1 MESGED
7 IKSDKPVVAAIGAG
21 RMGRGLAHVFAYAGH
36 EVRLLDVKERDADG
50 FAALQAEAMAD
61 IRRTVGLMASLGRIA
76 AADIDSTLA
85 RVTVHPLDRAADAL
99 VGAPLIFEGVP
110 EVLDAK
116 ERAFAIA
123 CEHAAPDA
131 IIASTTSTMLVDELA
146 QFVTGRGRFLNA
158 HWLNPA
164 FLIPLVELSVGGETA
179 PEAVDE
185 LKAILERV
193 GKVPVVLKAKP
204 GFVVPRIQCLA
215 MSEAARAVEDGI
227 ASAEEIDKA
236 VRVGFG
242 LRFAILGLI
251 EFIDWGGNDI
261 LYYAGNYMKDAF
273 GSDRFEVPAIAEQYM
288 KEGRNGLR
296 EGRGF
301 YDYRDIDV
309 DAYQLETLRKL
320 IDLIDHLGLMAPP
333 GGVAVP
339 ADGPAAR
346 AGNPFLKS

>member
-1 MESGED
+1 MTG
-7 IKSDKPVVAAIGAG
+7 KPVIAAVGAG
-21 RMGRGLAHVFAYAGH
+21 RMGVGLAHVFAYAGH
-36 EVRLLDVKERDADG
+36 DVRLLDIKERTPDE
-50 FAALQAEAMAD
+50 FAALEARATAD
-61 IRRTVGLMASLGRIA
+61 IARTIGLMAMLDRIA
-76 AADIDSTLA
+76 GTDIDGILD
-85 RVTVHPLDRAADAL
+85 RVTIYPLAKAAEAL
-99 VGAPLIFEGVP
+99 ADAPLIFEGVP

-116 ERAFAIA
+116 ERAFAIT
-123 CEHAAPDA
+123 CKHAAPDA
-131 IIASTTSTMLVDELA
+131 TIASTTSTIMVDELA
-146 QFVTGRGRFLNA
+146 AFVTGRERFLNA

-164 FLIPLVELSVGGETA
+164 FLIPLVELSVGSETA
-179 PEAVDE
+179 PAVVDSLKQTLEA
-185 LKAILERV
+185 V

-273 GSDRFEVPAIAEQYM
+273 NSDRFEVPAIAEKYM

-333 GGVAVP
+333 GGVTDP
-339 ADGPAAR
+339 ADSPAAK

>member
-1 MESGED
+1 MTE
-7 IKSDKPVVAAIGAG
+7 KPVVAAIGAG

-36 EVRLLDVKERDADG
+36 DVRLLDVKERDTESY
-50 FAALQAEAMAD
+50 AALNADAMAD
-61 IRRTVGLMASLGRIA
+61 IGRTIGLMAALGRIA
-76 AADIDSTLA
+76 ADDIEPILA
-85 RVTVHPLDRAADAL
+85 RVTVYPLDRAADAL
-99 VGAPLIFEGVP
+99 SDAPLIFEGVP

-123 CEHAAPDA
+123 GEHAAPDA
-131 IIASTTSTMLVDELA
+131 IIASTTSTMMVDELA
-146 QFVTGRGRFLNA
+146 AFVSRRERFLNA

-164 FLIPLVELSVGGETA
+164 FLIPLVEMSGGSETA
-179 PEAVDE
+179 PDVVDR
-185 LKAILERV
+185 LKAILEDV

-204 GFVVPRIQCLA
+204 GFVVPRIQSLA

-320 IDLIDHLGLMAPP
+320 IDLIDHLGLMAPR
-333 GGVAVP
+333 GGVTDP
-339 ADGPAAR
+339 AESPAAK

>member
-1 MESGED
+1 MAE
-7 IKSDKPVVAAIGAG
+7 KPIIAALGAG

-36 EVRLLDVKERDADG
+36 DIRLLDVKQRSAEE
-50 FAALQAEAMAD
+50 FAALEAAALTD
-61 IRRTVGLMASLGRIA
+61 IRRTIGLMAALGRIEQN
-76 AADIDSTLA
+76 DIDDILA
-85 RVTVHPLDRAADAL
+85 RVSVLPLDRTADAI
-99 VGAPLIFEGVP
+99 GDAALILEGVR

-116 ERAFAIA
+116 KRAFAIA
-123 CEHAAPDA
+123 CEHAGPDA
-131 IIASTTSTMLVDELA
+131 VIASTTSTMLVDELA
-146 QFVTGRGRFLNA
+146 AFVDRPERFLNA

-164 FLIPLVELSVGGETA
+164 FLIPLVELSVGTQTSPDIVGRLKSLLET
-179 PEAVDE
+179 
-185 LKAILERV
+185 V

-204 GFVVPRIQCLA
+204 GFVVPRIQSLA

-236 VRVGFG
+236 TRVGFG

-333 GGVAVP
+333 GGVTDP
-339 ADGPAAR
+339 ADSPAAK

>member
-1 MESGED
+1 MT
-7 IKSDKPVVAAIGAG
+7 DKPIVAAIGAG

-50 FAALQAEAMAD
+50 FAVMEAQALAD
-61 IRRTVGLMASLGRIA
+61 IRRTVGLMATLGRIPA
-76 AADIDSTLA
+76 DDIDRVLA
-85 RVTVHPLDRAADAL
+85 RVSIYPLGRAAEAL
-99 VGAPLIFEGVP
+99 GDAPLIFEGVP
-110 EVLDAK
+110 EVLDTK
-116 ERAFAIA
+116 QRAFAIA
-123 CEHAAPDA
+123 SAHAAPDA

-146 QFVTGRGRFLNA
+146 AFVAGRERFLNA

-164 FLIPLVELSVGGETA
+164 FLIPLVEMSVGSDTSPTVVA
-179 PEAVDE
+179 R
-185 LKAILERV
+185 LKDILEAV
-193 GKVPVVLKAKP
+193 GKVPVVLKAMP
-204 GFVVPRIQCLA
+204 GFVVPRIQSLA

-261 LYYAGNYMKDAF
+261 LYYAGNYMKEAF

-333 GGVAVP
+333 GGVTDP
-339 ADGPAAR
+339 ADSPAAQ

>member
-1 MESGED
+1 MT
-7 IKSDKPVVAAIGAG
+7 KPVVAAIGAG

-36 EVRLLDVKERDADG
+36 DIRLLDVKDRDAG
-50 FAALQAEAMAD
+50 EFAALEAQAQAD
-61 IRRTVGLMASLGRIA
+61 IRRTIGLMAALGRIA
-76 AADIDSTLA
+76 PDDIEGIMA
-85 RVTVHPLDRAADAL
+85 RVTVWPLERAADAL
-99 VGAPLIFEGVP
+99 GDAPLIFEGVP

-123 CEHAAPDA
+123 SEHAAPDA

-146 QFVTGRGRFLNA
+146 AFVTGRDRFLNA

-164 FLIPLVELSVGGETA
+164 FLIPLVEMSVGSETS
-179 PEAVDE
+179 PAVVE
-185 LKAILERV
+185 RLKEILEAV
-193 GKVPVVLKAKP
+193 GKVPVVLKAMP
-204 GFVVPRIQCLA
+204 GFVVPRIQSLA

-227 ASAEEIDKA
+227 APAEEIDKA

-261 LYYAGNYMKDAF
+261 LYYAGNYMKKAF
-273 GSDRFEVPAIAEQYM
+273 DSDRFEVPAIAEQYM

-333 GGVAVP
+333 GGVADP
-339 ADGPAAR
+339 ADSPASR

>member
-1 MESGED
+1 MT
-7 IKSDKPVVAAIGAG
+7 DKPVIAAVGAG
-21 RMGRGLAHVFAYAGH
+21 RMGVGLAHVFAYAGH
-36 EVRLLDVKERDADG
+36 DVRLLDVKERSADG
-50 FAALQAEAMAD
+50 FAELAARAKAD
-61 IRRTVGLMASLGRIA
+61 IGRTVGLMATLGRIA
-76 AADIDSTLA
+76 DADINA
-85 RVTVHPLDRAADAL
+85 ILDRITVYPLGRVGEAL
-99 VGAPLIFEGVP
+99 SDAPLIFEGVP
-110 EVLDAK
+110 EVLDSK
-116 ERAFAIA
+116 ERAFAII

-131 IIASTTSTMLVDELA
+131 IIASTTSTMMVDELA
-146 QFVTGRGRFLNA
+146 AFVTGRERFLNA

-164 FLIPLVELSVGGETA
+164 FLIPLVEMSVGSQTA
-179 PEAVDE
+179 PGVVARLKEVLEA
-185 LKAILERV
+185 V
-193 GKVPVVLKAKP
+193 GKVPVVLQASP
-204 GFVVPRIQCLA
+204 GFVVPRIQSLA

-227 ASAEEIDKA
+227 ASPEEIDKA

-261 LYYAGNYMKDAF
+261 LYYAGNYMKKAF
-273 GSDRFEVPAIAEQYM
+273 ESDRFEVPAITEQYM

-309 DAYQLETLRKL
+309 NAYQMETLRKL

-333 GGVAVP
+333 GGVTDP
-339 ADGPAAR
+339 ADSPATR

>member
-1 MESGED
+1 MT
-7 IKSDKPVVAAIGAG
+7 DKPIVAAIGAG

-36 EVRLLDVKERDADG
+36 DVRLLDVKERGAEDY
-50 FAALQAEAMAD
+50 AALEAEALAD
-61 IRRTVGLMASLGRIA
+61 IRRTIGLMATLDRIA
-76 AADIDSTLA
+76 ADDIDTILA
-85 RVTVHPLDRAADAL
+85 RVTIYPLDRAGDAL
-99 VGAPLIFEGVP
+99 GDAPLVFEGVP
-110 EVLDAK
+110 EVLAAK

-123 CEHAAPDA
+123 GEHAAPDA

-146 QFVTGRGRFLNA
+146 AFVSGRDRFLNA

-164 FLIPLVELSVGGETA
+164 FLIPLVELSVGSETS
-179 PEAVDE
+179 PAVTE
-185 LKAILERV
+185 KLKTILEAV
-193 GKVPVVLKAKP
+193 GKVPVVLKAMP
-204 GFVVPRIQCLA
+204 GFVVPRIQSLA

-261 LYYAGNYMKDAF
+261 LYYAGNYMKKAF
-273 GSDRFEVPAIAEQYM
+273 DSDRFEVPAIAERYM

-333 GGVAVP
+333 GGVTDP
-339 ADGPAAR
+339 ADSPAAK

>member
-1 MESGED
+1 MSG
-7 IKSDKPVVAAIGAG
+7 KPVVAAIGAG

-36 EVRLLDVKERDADG
+36 EVRLLDVKERSAADY
-50 FAALQAEAMAD
+50 ATLEEQAMTEV
-61 IRRTVGLMASLGRIA
+61 RRTIGLMATLGRIGTGDI
-76 AADIDSTLA
+76 ADIIGRIS
-85 RVTVHPLDRAADAL
+85 VFPLGRAADAL
-99 VGAPLIFEGVP
+99 GDAALIFEGVP

-123 CEHAAPDA
+123 CEHAAADA

-146 QFVTGRGRFLNA
+146 QFVAGRERFLNA

-164 FLIPLVELSVGGETA
+164 FLIPLVELSVGSATA
-179 PEAVDE
+179 SGIVDQ
-185 LKAILERV
+185 LKTVLEDV

-204 GFVVPRIQCLA
+204 GFVVPRIQSLA

-236 VRVGFG
+236 ARVGFG

-333 GGVAVP
+333 GGVTDRAES
-339 ADGPAAR
+339 PAAR

>member
-1 MESGED
+1 MT
-7 IKSDKPVVAAIGAG
+7 DKPVIAAVGAG
-21 RMGRGLAHVFAYAGH
+21 RMGVGLAHVFAYAGH
-36 EVRLLDVKERDADG
+36 EVRLLDVKERNADG
-50 FAALQAEAMAD
+50 FAELESRAKAD
-61 IRRTVGLMASLGRIA
+61 IGRTVGLMAMLGRIA
-76 AADIDSTLA
+76 DTDIS
-85 RVTVHPLDRAADAL
+85 HILDRITVFPLGRAAEAL
-99 VGAPLIFEGVP
+99 SDAPLIFEGVP

-116 ERAFAIA
+116 ERAFTIT

-146 QFVTGRGRFLNA
+146 AFVSRPERFLNA

-164 FLIPLVELSVGGETA
+164 FLIPLVEMSVGSRTA
-179 PEAVDE
+179 PGVVARLREVLEA
-185 LKAILERV
+185 V
-193 GKVPVVLKAKP
+193 GKVPVVLQASP
-204 GFVVPRIQCLA
+204 GFVVPRIQSLA

-227 ASAEEIDKA
+227 ASPEEIDKA

-261 LYYAGNYMKDAF
+261 LYYAGNYMKKAF
-273 GSDRFEVPAIAEQYM
+273 ESDRFEVPAITEQYM

-309 DAYQLETLRKL
+309 NAYQMETLRKL

-333 GGVAVP
+333 GGVTDP
-339 ADGPAAR
+339 ADSPATR

>member
-1 MESGED
+1 MT
-7 IKSDKPVVAAIGAG
+7 DKPVIATVGAG
-21 RMGRGLAHVFAYAGH
+21 RMGVGLAHVFAYAGH
-36 EVRLLDVKERDADG
+36 EVRLLDVKERDPQE
-50 FAALQAEAMAD
+50 FAALEARATAD
-61 IRRTVGLMASLGRIA
+61 IGRTVGLMAMLGRIA
-76 AADIDSTLA
+76 DTDIDTIMS
-85 RVTVHPLDRAADAL
+85 RVTIYPLGEAAAAL
-99 VGAPLIFEGVP
+99 NGVPLIFEGVP

-116 ERAFAIA
+116 QRAFAIIS
-123 CEHAAPDA
+123 EHAGPDA

-164 FLIPLVELSVGGETA
+164 FLIPLVELSVGSETA
-179 PEAVDE
+179 PAVVDSLKETLEA
-185 LKAILERV
+185 V
-193 GKVPVVLKAKP
+193 GKVPVVLQAKP

-236 VRVGFG
+236 ARVGFG

-273 GSDRFEVPAIAEQYM
+273 QSDRFEVPAIAEQYM

-301 YDYRDIDV
+301 YDYRNIDV

-333 GGVAVP
+333 GGVSDP
-339 ADGPAAR
+339 AESPAAK

>member
-1 MESGED
+1 MT
-7 IKSDKPVVAAIGAG
+7 DKPVIAAVGAG
-21 RMGRGLAHVFAYAGH
+21 RMGVGLAHVFAYAGH

-50 FAALQAEAMAD
+50 FAELEARAKAD
-61 IRRTVGLMASLGRIA
+61 IGRTVGLMAMLGRIA
-76 AADIDSTLA
+76 DTDIN
-85 RVTVHPLDRAADAL
+85 VVLDRITVYPLGSAAEAL
-99 VGAPLIFEGVP
+99 TDVPLIFEGVP

-116 ERAFAIA
+116 ERAFAIT
-123 CEHAAPDA
+123 CEHAAPDS

-146 QFVTGRGRFLNA
+146 AFVRRPERFLNA

-164 FLIPLVELSVGGETA
+164 FLIPLVEMSVGSQTA
-179 PEAVDE
+179 PGVVDS
-185 LKAILERV
+185 LKKILETV
-193 GKVPVVLKAKP
+193 GKVPVVLQASP
-204 GFVVPRIQCLA
+204 GFVVPRIQSLA
-215 MSEAARAVEDGI
+215 MSEAARAVEGGI
-227 ASAEEIDKA
+227 ASPEEIDKA

-261 LYYAGNYMKDAF
+261 LYYAGNYMKKAF
-273 GSDRFEVPAIAEQYM
+273 ASDRFEVPAITEQYM

-309 DAYQLETLRKL
+309 NAYQMETLRKL

-333 GGVAVP
+333 GGVTDP
-339 ADGPAAR
+339 ADSPATR

>member
-1 MESGED
+1 MSA
-7 IKSDKPVVAAIGAG
+7 KPVVAAIGAG

-36 EVRLLDVKERDADG
+36 EVRLLDVKERDASSYSDLE
-50 FAALQAEAMAD
+50 AQAMSD
-61 IRRTVGLMASLGRIA
+61 IGRTVGLMATLGRIG
-76 AADIDSTLA
+76 ADEIDAILD
-85 RVTVHPLDRAADAL
+85 RVTVYPLDRAADAL
-99 VGAPLIFEGVP
+99 ADCPLIFEGVP
-110 EVLDAK
+110 EVLEMK

-123 CEHAAPDA
+123 GEHAAPDA

-146 QFVTGRGRFLNA
+146 EFVTGRDRFLNA

-164 FLIPLVELSVGGETA
+164 FLIPLVELSVGSETA
-179 PEAVDE
+179 PGVVDR
-185 LKAILERV
+185 LKSILEEV

-204 GFVVPRIQCLA
+204 GFVVPRIQSLA

-236 VRVGFG
+236 ARVGFG

-333 GGVAVP
+333 GGVTDP
-339 ADGPAAR
+339 AQSPAAK
-346 AGNPFLKS
+346 AGNPFLRS

>member
-1 MESGED
+1 MN
-7 IKSDKPVVAAIGAG
+7 DKPVIAAVGAG
-21 RMGRGLAHVFAYAGH
+21 RMGVGLAHVFAYAGH

-50 FAALQAEAMAD
+50 FASLQARARSD
-61 IRRTVGLMASLGRIA
+61 IARTIGLMATLGRIDA
-76 AADIDSTLA
+76 TDTDAILD
-85 RVTVHPLDRAADAL
+85 RVTIYPLDRAAEAL
-99 VGAPLIFEGVP
+99 SDVPLIFEGVP
-110 EVLDAK
+110 EVLEAK
-116 ERAFAIA
+116 ERAFAIT
-123 CEHAAPDA
+123 CKHASTDA
-131 IIASTTSTMLVDELA
+131 IIASTTSTMMVDELA
-146 QFVTGRGRFLNA
+146 AFVAGRERFLNA

-164 FLIPLVELSVGGETA
+164 FLIPLVELSVGSETA
-179 PEAVDE
+179 PDVVDSLKQTLEA
-185 LKAILERV
+185 V
-193 GKVPVVLKAKP
+193 GKVPVVLQAKP
-204 GFVVPRIQCLA
+204 GFVVPRIQALA

-227 ASAEEIDKA
+227 ASPEEIDKA

-261 LYYAGNYMKDAF
+261 LYYAGNYMKKAF
-273 GSDRFEVPAIAEQYM
+273 DSDRFDVPAITEQYM

-333 GGVAVP
+333 GGVTDL
-339 ADGPAAR
+339 ADSPAAK

>member
-1 MESGED
+1 MTA
-7 IKSDKPVVAAIGAG
+7 DKPVVAAIGAG

-36 EVRLLDVKERDADG
+36 EVRLLDVKDRDADG
-50 FAALQAEAMAD
+50 YAALEVDALAD
-61 IRRTVGLMASLGRIA
+61 IRRTIGLMAALGRIS
-76 AADIDSTLA
+76 ADDVEPLLLRI
-85 RVTVHPLDRAADAL
+85 TVFPLERAADAL
-99 VGAPLIFEGVP
+99 GDAPLIFEGVP
-110 EVLDAK
+110 EVLAAK

-131 IIASTTSTMLVDELA
+131 IIASTTSTMMVDELA
-146 QFVTGRGRFLNA
+146 KFVTGRGRFLNA

-164 FLIPLVELSVGGETA
+164 FLIPLVELSVGSETA
-179 PEAVDE
+179 PGVVAR
-185 LKAILERV
+185 LKDILEAV
-193 GKVPVVLKAKP
+193 GKVPVVLKAMP
-204 GFVVPRIQCLA
+204 GFVVPRIQSLA

-261 LYYAGNYMKDAF
+261 LYYAGNYMKQAF
-273 GSDRFEVPAIAEQYM
+273 NSDRFEVPAIAERYM

-333 GGVAVP
+333 GGVTDP
-339 ADGPAAR
+339 ANSPAAK

>member
-1 MESGED
+1 MN
-7 IKSDKPVVAAIGAG
+7 DKPIIAAVGAG
-21 RMGRGLAHVFAYAGH
+21 RMGVGLAHVFAYAGH
-36 EVRLLDVKERDADG
+36 EVRLLDVKEREAG
-50 FAALQAEAMAD
+50 EFAALEARALAD
-61 IRRTVGLMASLGRIA
+61 IGRTVGLMATLGRIDQT
-76 AADIDSTLA
+76 DIDAMMSRIA
-85 RVTVHPLDRAADAL
+85 IYPLDKAADAL
-99 VGAPLIFEGVP
+99 SGVPLIFEGVP

-116 ERAFAIA
+116 ERAFAITCA
-123 CEHAAPDA
+123 HADPDA
-131 IIASTTSTMLVDELA
+131 IIASTTSTMMVDELA
-146 QFVTGRGRFLNA
+146 AFITGRERFLNA

-164 FLIPLVELSVGGETA
+164 FLIPLVELSVGSATS
-179 PEAVDE
+179 PAVVDS
-185 LKAILERV
+185 LKATLEAV

-204 GFVVPRIQCLA
+204 GFVVPRIQALA

-227 ASAEEIDKA
+227 ASPEEIDKA

-273 GSDRFEVPAIAEQYM
+273 GSDRFEVPAITEKYM

-333 GGVAVP
+333 GGVTDP
-339 ADGPAAR
+339 ATSPAAK

>member
-1 MESGED
+1 M
-7 IKSDKPVVAAIGAG
+7 KADKPVVTAIGAG

-36 EVRLLDVKERDADG
+36 EVRLLDVKQRDGDG
-50 FAALQAEAMAD
+50 YAALEADALAD
-61 IRRTVGLMASLGRIA
+61 VRRTIGLMAALGRIS
-76 AADIDSTLA
+76 ADDVEPLMQRITIF
-85 RVTVHPLDRAADAL
+85 PLDRAADAL
-99 VGAPLIFEGVP
+99 GDAPLIFEGVP
-110 EVLDAK
+110 EVLGAK
-116 ERAFAIA
+116 ERAFAIT
-123 CEHAAPDA
+123 CEHAAADA
-131 IIASTTSTMLVDELA
+131 IIASTTSTMMVDELA

-164 FLIPLVELSVGGETA
+164 FLIPLVELSVGSETA
-179 PEAVDE
+179 PDVVAR
-185 LKAILERV
+185 LKDILEAV
-193 GKVPVVLKAKP
+193 GKVPVVLKAMP
-204 GFVVPRIQCLA
+204 GFVVPRIQSLA

-261 LYYAGNYMKDAF
+261 LYYAGNYMKQAF
-273 GSDRFEVPAIAEQYM
+273 GSDRFEVPAIAERYM

-333 GGVAVP
+333 GGVTDP
-339 ADGPAAR
+339 ENSPAAK

>member
-1 MESGED
+1 MT
-7 IKSDKPVVAAIGAG
+7 DKPVIAAIGAG
-21 RMGRGLAHVFAYAGH
+21 RMGVGLAHVFAYAGH
-36 EVRLLDVKERDADG
+36 QVRLLDVKERTDEE
-50 FAALQAEAMAD
+50 FAALEARATAD
-61 IRRTVGLMASLGRIA
+61 ITRTIGLMAMLGRIA
-76 AADIDSTLA
+76 DADIGA
-85 RVTVHPLDRAADAL
+85 ILDRITIYPLAAAADAL
-99 VGAPLIFEGVP
+99 SDVPLIFEGVP

-116 ERAFAIA
+116 ERAFAIT
-123 CEHAAPDA
+123 CEHASPDA

-146 QFVTGRGRFLNA
+146 AFVTGRERFLNA

-164 FLIPLVELSVGGETA
+164 FLIPLVELSVGSETA
-179 PEAVDE
+179 SAVVDSLKKTLEA
-185 LKAILERV
+185 V

-204 GFVVPRIQCLA
+204 GFVVPRIQSLA

-227 ASAEEIDKA
+227 APAEEIDKA

-261 LYYAGNYMKDAF
+261 LYYAGNYMKEAF
-273 GSDRFEVPAIAEQYM
+273 DSDRFEVPAIAEQYM

-333 GGVAVP
+333 GGVTDP
-339 ADGPAAR
+339 ADSPAAK

>member
-1 MESGED
+1 MAE
-7 IKSDKPVVAAIGAG
+7 KPLIAAVGAG

-36 EVRLLDVKERDADG
+36 DIRLLDIKERPADD
-50 FAALQAEAMAD
+50 FAALKEEAQAD
-61 IRRTVGLMASLGRIA
+61 IWRSVGLMASLGRIDKT
-76 AADIDSTLA
+76 DIDGILA
-85 RVTVHPLDRAADAL
+85 RVSVLPLDRAAEAL
-99 VGAPLIFEGVP
+99 GEAELVLEGVP

-123 CEHAAPDA
+123 CAHAASDA
-131 IIASTTSTMLVDELA
+131 IVASTTSTILVDELA
-146 QFVTGRGRFLNA
+146 SFVDGPERFLNA

-164 FLIPLVELSVGGETA
+164 FLIPLVELSVGAKTSPA
-179 PEAVDE
+179 VVDRLKSLLEA
-185 LKAILERV
+185 V
-193 GKVPVVLKAKP
+193 GKVPVVLKASP
-204 GFVVPRIQCLA
+204 GFAVPRVQSLA
-215 MSEAARAVEDGI
+215 MSEAARAVQEGV
-227 ASAEEIDKA
+227 ASAEELDKA
-236 VRVGFG
+236 YRVGFG

-261 LYYAGNYMKDAF
+261 LYYAGHYMKDAF
-273 GSDRFEVPAIAEQYM
+273 GSDRFEVPETVEKYM

-301 YDYRDIDV
+301 YDYGDIDV

-333 GGVAVP
+333 GGVADP
-339 ADGPAAR
+339 ADSPAAK

>member
-1 MESGED
+1 MT
-7 IKSDKPVVAAIGAG
+7 DKPVVAAVGAG

-36 EVRLLDVKERDADG
+36 EFRLLDAKERDATSFD
-50 FAALQAEAMAD
+50 ALVSSARAD
-61 IRRTVGLMASLGRIA
+61 IRRTVGLMAALGRIPEA
-76 AADIDSTLA
+76 EIE
-85 RVTVHPLDRAADAL
+85 RILDRIEILPLERAGDALADAQ
-99 VGAPLIFEGVP
+99 LIFEGVP
-110 EVLDAK
+110 EVLEAK
-116 ERAFAIA
+116 ERAFAIV

-131 IIASTTSTMLVDELA
+131 VIASTTSTMLVDELA
-146 QFVTGRGRFLNA
+146 AFVAGRERFLNA

-179 PEAVDE
+179 PHVVDR
-185 LKAILERV
+185 LKSTLETV

-273 GSDRFEVPAIAEQYM
+273 GSDRFEVPEIAERYM

-320 IDLIDHLGLMAPP
+320 VDLIDHLGLMAPP
-333 GGVAVP
+333 GGVADP
-339 ADGPAAR
+339 ADGPAAK
-346 AGNPFLKS
+346 AGNPFLRS

>member
-1 MESGED
+1 
-7 IKSDKPVVAAIGAG
+7 
-21 RMGRGLAHVFAYAGH
+21 
-36 EVRLLDVKERDADG
+36 
-50 FAALQAEAMAD
+50 
-61 IRRTVGLMASLGRIA
+61 
-76 AADIDSTLA
+76 
-85 RVTVHPLDRAADAL
+85 
-99 VGAPLIFEGVP
+99 
-110 EVLDAK
+110 
-116 ERAFAIA
+116 
-123 CEHAAPDA
+123 
-131 IIASTTSTMLVDELA
+131 
-146 QFVTGRGRFLNA
+146 VTGRERFLNA

-164 FLIPLVELSVGGETA
+164 FLIPLVELSVGSETA
-179 PEAVDE
+179 PVVVDSLKQTLEA
-185 LKAILERV
+185 V
-193 GKVPVVLKAKP
+193 GKVPVVLQAKP
-204 GFVVPRIQCLA
+204 GFVVPRIQALA

-227 ASAEEIDKA
+227 ASPEEIDKA

-261 LYYAGNYMKDAF
+261 LYYAGNYMKKAF
-273 GSDRFEVPAIAEQYM
+273 DSDRFDVPKITEQYM

-333 GGVAVP
+333 GGVTDP
-339 ADGPAAR
+339 ADSPAAK

>member
-1 MESGED
+1 MA
-7 IKSDKPVVAAIGAG
+7 DKAIIAAVGAG

-36 EVRLLDVKERDADG
+36 EIRLLDAKQRDA
-50 FAALQAEAMAD
+50 AAFESLKTDALAD
-61 IRRTVGLMASLGRIA
+61 IRRSVGLMASLGRIEA
-76 AADIDSTLA
+76 SAIDGILA
-85 RVTVHPLDRAADAL
+85 RVSILPLDRAADAL
-99 VGAPLIFEGVP
+99 GDAALILEGVP
-110 EVLDAK
+110 EVLDTK
-116 ERAFAIA
+116 KHAFALTCA
-123 CEHAAPDA
+123 HAAPDA

-146 QFVTGRGRFLNA
+146 AFVDRPERFLNA

-164 FLIPLVELSVGGETA
+164 FLIPLVELSVGTDTSPDNVDRLKTLLET
-179 PEAVDE
+179 
-185 LKAILERV
+185 V
-193 GKVPVVLKAKP
+193 GKVPVVLKARP
-204 GFVVPRIQCLA
+204 GFAVPRVQSLA
-215 MSEAARAVEDGI
+215 MSEAARAVEEGI
-227 ASAEEIDKA
+227 APAEELDKA
-236 VRVGFG
+236 YRVGFG

-333 GGVAVP
+333 GGVTDP
-339 ADGPAAR
+339 ADSPAAK

>member
-1 MESGED
+1 MT
-7 IKSDKPVVAAIGAG
+7 DKPIVAAIGAG

-50 FAALQAEAMAD
+50 FAVMEAQALAD
-61 IRRTVGLMASLGRIA
+61 IRRTVGLMATLGRIPA
-76 AADIDSTLA
+76 DDIDRVLA
-85 RVTVHPLDRAADAL
+85 RVSIYPLGRAAEAL
-99 VGAPLIFEGVP
+99 GDAPLIFEGVP
-110 EVLDAK
+110 EVLDTK
-116 ERAFAIA
+116 QRAFAIA
-123 CEHAAPDA
+123 SAHAAPDA

-146 QFVTGRGRFLNA
+146 AFVAGRERFLNA

-164 FLIPLVELSVGGETA
+164 FLIPLVEMSVGSDTSPTVVA
-179 PEAVDE
+179 R
-185 LKAILERV
+185 LKDILEAV
-193 GKVPVVLKAKP
+193 GKVPVVLKAMP
-204 GFVVPRIQCLA
+204 GFVVPRIQSLA

-261 LYYAGNYMKDAF
+261 LYYAGNYMKEAF

-333 GGVAVP
+333 GGVTDP
-339 ADGPAAR
+339 ADSPAAK

>member
-1 MESGED
+1 MT
-7 IKSDKPVVAAIGAG
+7 KPVVAAIGAG

-50 FAALQAEAMAD
+50 FAALEAQALAD
-61 IRRTVGLMASLGRIA
+61 IGRTIGLMATLGRIA
-76 AADIDSTLA
+76 TDDIEAIMA
-85 RVTVHPLDRAADAL
+85 RVTVWPLDRAADAL
-99 VGAPLIFEGVP
+99 GDAPLIFEGVP
-110 EVLDAK
+110 EVLEAK

-123 CEHAAPDA
+123 SKHAAADA

-146 QFVTGRGRFLNA
+146 AFVTGRDRFLNA

-164 FLIPLVELSVGGETA
+164 FLIPLVEMSVGSETS
-179 PEAVDE
+179 PAVVE
-185 LKAILERV
+185 RLKEILEAV
-193 GKVPVVLKAKP
+193 GKVPVVLKAMP
-204 GFVVPRIQCLA
+204 GFVVPRIQSLA

-227 ASAEEIDKA
+227 APAEEIDKA

-261 LYYAGNYMKDAF
+261 LYYAGNYMKKAF
-273 GSDRFEVPAIAEQYM
+273 DSDRFEVPAIAERYM

-333 GGVAVP
+333 GGVPDP
-339 ADGPAAR
+339 ADSPASR

>member
-1 MESGED
+1 MT
-7 IKSDKPVVAAIGAG
+7 DKPVIAAVGAG
-21 RMGRGLAHVFAYAGH
+21 RMGVGLAHVFAYAGH
-36 EVRLLDVKERDADG
+36 EVRLLDVKERNADG
-50 FAALQAEAMAD
+50 FAELESRAKAD
-61 IRRTVGLMASLGRIA
+61 IGRTVGLMAMLGRIA
-76 AADIDSTLA
+76 DTDIS
-85 RVTVHPLDRAADAL
+85 HILDRITVFPLGRAAEAL
-99 VGAPLIFEGVP
+99 SDAPLIFEGVP

-116 ERAFAIA
+116 ERALAIT

-146 QFVTGRGRFLNA
+146 AFVSRPERFLNA

-164 FLIPLVELSVGGETA
+164 FLIPLVEMSVGSRTA
-179 PEAVDE
+179 PGVVARLREVLEA
-185 LKAILERV
+185 V
-193 GKVPVVLKAKP
+193 GKVPVVLQASP
-204 GFVVPRIQCLA
+204 GFVVPRIQSLA

-227 ASAEEIDKA
+227 ASPEEIDKA

-261 LYYAGNYMKDAF
+261 LYYAGNYMKKAF
-273 GSDRFEVPAIAEQYM
+273 ESDRFEVPAITEQYM

-309 DAYQLETLRKL
+309 NAYQMETLRKL

-333 GGVAVP
+333 GGVTDP
-339 ADGPAAR
+339 ADSPATR